1 MTIRPAT
8 SDDLDSMMAL
18 AREAASA
25 AQWSEK
31 EYRHLFSAQSPARLI
46 LVANNSQSIPTAI
59 IGFLV
64 ARHVAPEWELE
75 NIVVAA
81 NARRKGIGNQ
91 LLRALVATARET
103 NSDSVFLEVRE
114 SNAAARALYEKSG
127 FQPTGRR
134 KSYYSNPIEDAILY
148 RRSP

>member
-8 SDDLDSMMAL
+8 SVDLESMTAL
-18 AREAASA
+18 ARESTSA

-31 EYRHLFSAQSPARLI
+31 EYRDLFSAQDPHRIA
-46 LVANNSQSIPTAI
+46 LVADNTQSRGAGIL
-59 IGFLV
+59 GFLV

-75 NIVVAA
+75 NVVVATS
-81 NARRKGIGNQ
+81 ARRQGIGIQ
-91 LLRALVATARET
+91 LLNALIAATRET

-114 SNAAARALYEKSG
+114 SNVSARALYEKSG

-134 KSYYSNPIEDAILY
+134 KSYYANPIEDAILY
-148 RRSP
+148 RLSL